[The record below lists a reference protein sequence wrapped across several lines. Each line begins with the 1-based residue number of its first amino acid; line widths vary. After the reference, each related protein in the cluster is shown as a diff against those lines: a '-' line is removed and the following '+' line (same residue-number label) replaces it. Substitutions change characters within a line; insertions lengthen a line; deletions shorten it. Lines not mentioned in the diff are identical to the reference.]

1 MSSPEFHLTP
11 IAELTGN
18 QTVRARAL
26 QPRKAGEDVPRWI
39 RAPGLAEAGNTAKL
53 SRRAQ
58 RSRSYP
64 LETRPYFVLG
74 DLVVNIVAGSV
85 IAVIT
90 AALFGPSWNMVLAMI
105 VGMALGML
113 ISLPI
118 AILSG
123 ALFGAMEV
131 MIPVMTTGMVAGMLV
146 SMAATMGEVA
156 IGWSARV
163 GATTGIGVV
172 IATYVANSV
181 IRRRAGRW
189 TS

>member
-1 MSSPEFHLTP
+1 M
-11 IAELTGN
+11 
-18 QTVRARAL
+18 
-26 QPRKAGEDVPRWI
+26 
-39 RAPGLAEAGNTAKL
+39 
-53 SRRAQ
+53 
-58 RSRSYP
+58 
-64 LETRPYFVLG
+64 LG
-74 DLVVNIVAGSV
+74 DLAVNIVAGSV

-146 SMAATMGEVA
+146 SMVAAMGEVA
-156 IGWSARV
+156 LGWSARV
-163 GATTGIGVV
+163 GAIIGIGVA

-181 IRRRAGRW
+181 IRRRASRW